1 MRVSDLLGLPVR
13 TESGEEL
20 GTVHDL
26 RAELGPRT
34 LRVTGLVLGGV
45 GLLERLGIGAPRST
59 GRLRGGALVLWS
71 DIVRVDRRG
80 ILVSDDVDARRS

>member
-1 MRVSDLLGLPVR
+1 VRVSDLLGLPVL

-45 GLLERLGIGAPRST
+45 GLLERLGIGAPR
-59 GRLRGGALVLWS
+59 RLRGGALVLWS